1 MNKTTPRFISLM
13 ADTTAKALVKDD
25 HYKWFY
31 EDFIKFA
38 TGIDLK
44 PYTAIDN
51 ELNTGN
57 KVKDYR
63 ADTIFL
69 NKNRLVNLEFNQ
81 DIHVHTMIKNIRYAL
96 RMAGN
101 GYLQGE
107 QYYHRYVTQINLNNK
122 IKSAKVKKWNGKDY
136 KLEDYKSKSYLKDVR
151 IITIDLGE
159 YKGIV
164 YDGTN
169 KYETYLS
176 MLTAESY
183 EEMEKIVGD
192 LKEGKIIMNKLK
204 QLGLDDE
211 FGMYYDAEIVH
222 RKEINSARS
231 DGYNDGRK
239 EGIKQGKKAGAKD
252 EKKSIAKS
260 MLAKKM
266 DIPLISELTGL
277 SKKQI
282 TTLM

>member
-13 ADTTAKALVKDD
+13 ADTTAKALIKDD
-25 HYKWFY
+25 HYRWFY
-31 EDFIKFA
+31 EEFIKFV

-81 DIHVHTMIKNIRYAL
+81 DIHVHTMIKNIKYAL

-107 QYYHRYVTQINLNNK
+107 QYYHRYVTQINLNNIVK
-122 IKSAKVKKWNGKDY
+122 DAKVKKWNNKDY
-136 KLEDYKSKSYLKDVR
+136 KLEDYKSKAYLKDVR
-151 IITIDLGE
+151 IITIDLQK

-183 EEMEKIVGD
+183 EEMEKIIGD
-192 LKEGKIIMNKLK
+192 LKEGKMIMEKLK

-222 RKEINSARS
+222 RKEVNSARS
-231 DGYNDGRK
+231 DGRKEGRK
-239 EGIKQGKKAGAKD
+239 EGSKEKA
-252 EKKSIAKS
+252 KSIAKN
-260 MLAKKM
+260 LLKM
-266 DIPLISELTGL
+266 NLSVKDIMKATGL

>member
-1 MNKTTPRFISLM
+1 MNKVPRFISLM

-31 EDFIKFA
+31 EDFIKFT
-38 TGIDLK
+38 TGINLK

-69 NKNRLVNLEFNQ
+69 YKNNLVNLEFNQ
-81 DIHVHTMIKNIRYAL
+81 FVYDHTMIKNIKYAL
-96 RMAGN
+96 RLAGN

-122 IKSAKVKKWNGKDY
+122 IKSDKVKKWNEKDY
-136 KLEDYKSKSYLKDVR
+136 KLEDYKSKAYLKDVR

-159 YKGIV
+159 YKGII

-183 EEMEKIVGD
+183 EEMERIVGD
-192 LKEGKIIMNKLK
+192 LKEGKIIMEKLK
-204 QLGLDDE
+204 ELGLDDE
-211 FGMYYDAEIVH
+211 FGAYYDAEIVH

-231 DGYNDGRK
+231 DGRKEGRK
-239 EGIKQGKKAGAKD
+239 EGANN
-252 EKKSIAKS
+252 EKKSIAKN
-260 MLAKKM
+260 LLKM
-266 DIPLISELTGL
+266 NLSVKDIMKATGL

-282 TTLM
+282 TALM

>member
-1 MNKTTPRFISLM
+1 MNRTPRFISLM
-13 ADTTAKALVKDD
+13 SDTTAKALIKDD

-31 EDFIKFA
+31 EEIIKYK

-44 PYTAIDN
+44 NYRAIDN
-51 ELNTGN
+51 EFNTGN

-81 DIHVHTMIKNIRYAL
+81 YVHVHTIIKNIRYAL
-96 RMAGN
+96 RMSGN
-101 GYLQGE
+101 GFLQGE
-107 QYYHRYVTQINLNNK
+107 KYYHRFVMQINLNNK
-122 IKSAKVKKWNGKDY
+122 IQSAKVKEWNSKDY

-151 IITIDLGE
+151 IITIDLRK

-183 EEMEKIVGD
+183 EEMERIVGD
-192 LKEGKIIMNKLK
+192 LKEGKIIMEKLK
-204 QLGLDDE
+204 ELGMDDE
-211 FGMYYDAEIVH
+211 FGAYYDAEIVH
-222 RKEINSARS
+222 RKEVNSARS
-231 DGYNDGRK
+231 DGYNDGKQAGKK
-239 EGIKQGKKAGAKD
+239 EGKKETAT
-252 EKKSIAKS
+252 SIAKS
-260 MLAKKM
+260 MLDKKM

-282 TTLM
+282 TMLM

>member
-1 MNKTTPRFISLM
+1 MNKIPRFISLM
-13 ADTTAKALVKDD
+13 ADTTAKALIKDD

-31 EDFIKFA
+31 EDFIKYK

-44 PYTAIDN
+44 SYNLMDN

-63 ADTIFL
+63 VDTIFV
-69 NKNRLVNLEFNQ
+69 NKNTLVNIEFNQ
-81 DIHVHTMIKNIRYAL
+81 FVYDHTMIKNIKYAL
-96 RMAGN
+96 RLAGN

-107 QYYHRYVTQINLNNK
+107 HYYHRYVTQINLNNK
-122 IKSAKVKKWNGKDY
+122 IMTERVKKINGKDY
-136 KLEDYKSKSYLKDVR
+136 KLEDYKSKKYLKDVR

-176 MLTAESY
+176 MLTAKSY
-183 EEMEKIVGD
+183 EEMERIVGD
-192 LKEGKIIMNKLK
+192 LEEGKKIMEKLK
-204 QLGLDDE
+204 ELGLDDE
-211 FGMYYDAEIVH
+211 FGAYYDAEIVH
-222 RKEINSARS
+222 RKEINSAR
-231 DGYNDGRK
+231 NDGRK
-239 EGIKQGKKAGAKD
+239 EGRKEGANN
-252 EKKSIAKS
+252 EKRSIAKN
-260 MLAKKM
+260 LLK
-266 DIPLISELTGL
+266 DGLPISKICKYTGL

-282 TTLM
+282 TTLL

>member
-1 MNKTTPRFISLM
+1 MNKVPRFISLM
-13 ADTTAKALVKDD
+13 SDTTAKALIKDD
-25 HYKWFY
+25 HYRWFY
-31 EDFIKFA
+31 EEIIKYK

-44 PYTAIDN
+44 PYNLIDN

-69 NKNRLVNLEFNQ
+69 NKNNLVNLEFNQ
-81 DIHVHTMIKNIRYAL
+81 FVYAHTMIKNIKYAL

-101 GYLQGE
+101 GYLSGE
-107 QYYHRYVTQINLNNK
+107 HYYHRFVTQINLNNK
-122 IKSAKVKKWNGKDY
+122 IMTDKVKKWNKKDY
-136 KLEDYKSKSYLKDVR
+136 KLEDYKTKAYLKDVR
-151 IITIDLGE
+151 IITIDLLD

-183 EEMEKIVGD
+183 EEMERIVGD
-192 LKEGKIIMNKLK
+192 LKEGKIIMKKLK
-204 QLGLDDE
+204 ELGIDDE

-231 DGYNDGRK
+231 DGYNDGKQEGKREGRK
-239 EGIKQGKKAGAKD
+239 DTAT
-252 EKKSIAKS
+252 SIAKS

-266 DIPLISELTGL
+266 ELPLISELTGL
-277 SKKQI
+277 SQKQI
-282 TTLM
+282 ASIR

>member
-1 MNKTTPRFISLM
+1 MNRTPRFISLM
-13 ADTTAKALVKDD
+13 SDTTAKALIKDD

-31 EDFIKFA
+31 EEIIKYK

-44 PYTAIDN
+44 NYKAIDN
-51 ELNTGN
+51 EFNTGN

-81 DIHVHTMIKNIRYAL
+81 YVHVHTIIKNIRYAL
-96 RMAGN
+96 RMSGN
-101 GYLQGE
+101 GFLQGE
-107 QYYHRYVTQINLNNK
+107 KYYHRFVMQINLNNK
-122 IKSAKVKKWNGKDY
+122 IQSAKVKEWNSKDY

-151 IITIDLGE
+151 IITIDLRK

-183 EEMEKIVGD
+183 EEMERIVGD
-192 LKEGKIIMNKLK
+192 LKEGKIIMEKLK
-204 QLGLDDE
+204 ELGMDDE
-211 FGMYYDAEIVH
+211 FGAYYDAEIVH
-222 RKEINSARS
+222 RKEVNSARS
-231 DGYNDGRK
+231 DGYNDGKQAGKK
-239 EGIKQGKKAGAKD
+239 EGKKETAT
-252 EKKSIAKS
+252 SIAKT
-260 MLAKKM
+260 MLKAGESASKVM
-266 DIPLISELTGL
+266 SYTGL
-277 SKKQI
+277 KKKDIQL
-282 TTLM
+282 LM

>member
-1 MNKTTPRFISLM
+1 MNKVPRFISLM

-44 PYTAIDN
+44 TYTAIDN

-81 DIHVHTMIKNIRYAL
+81 DVHVHTMIKNIKYAL

-122 IKSAKVKKWNGKDY
+122 IKNAKVKKWNKKDY

-151 IITIDLGE
+151 IITIDLQK

-183 EEMEKIVGD
+183 EEMERIVGD
-192 LKEGKIIMNKLK
+192 LKEGKMIMEKLK

-222 RKEINSARS
+222 RKEVNSARS
-231 DGYNDGRK
+231 DGRKEGRK
-239 EGIKQGKKAGAKD
+239 EGSKEKA
-252 EKKSIAKS
+252 KSIAKN
-260 MLAKKM
+260 LLKM
-266 DIPLISELTGL
+266 NLSVKDIMKATGL

-282 TTLM
+282 TMLM

>member
-1 MNKTTPRFISLM
+1 M

-31 EDFIKFA
+31 EDFIKFT

-69 NKNRLVNLEFNQ
+69 YKNNLVNLEFNQ
-81 DIHVHTMIKNIRYAL
+81 FVYDHTMIKNIKYAL
-96 RMAGN
+96 RLAGN

-122 IKSAKVKKWNGKDY
+122 IKSDKVKKWNEKDY
-136 KLEDYKSKSYLKDVR
+136 KLEDYKSKAYLKDVR

-159 YKGIV
+159 YKGII

-183 EEMEKIVGD
+183 EEMERIVGD
-192 LKEGKIIMNKLK
+192 LKEGKIIMEKLK
-204 QLGLDDE
+204 ELGLDDE
-211 FGMYYDAEIVH
+211 FGAYYDAEIVH

-231 DGYNDGRK
+231 DGRK
-239 EGIKQGKKAGAKD
+239 EGANN
-252 EKKSIAKS
+252 EKKSIAKN
-260 MLAKKM
+260 LLKM
-266 DIPLISELTGL
+266 NLSVKDIMKATGL

-282 TTLM
+282 TALM